1 MPETVTR
8 SGRPVHIPRGDT
20 DSVFADQLG
29 IRYLLTGEDTD
40 GHMTALEIPCRPK
53 SVVAPIHTHTLEDEY
68 QLILEGE
75 VGFEL
80 GGEVII
86 AKAGDMIVQP
96 RGVPMA
102 IWNPTDQPARL
113 LVLFCPGG
121 YDEYLKEVTPHVV
134 SGNQQAMP
142 ALWERYGL
150 TTDPS
155 SIPRLIREHGL
166 KP

>member
-1 MPETVTR
+1 MSEPLTMKGR
-8 SGRPVHIPRGDT
+8 SVHIPHGDME
-20 DSVFADQLG
+20 SVFVDALG
-29 IRYLLTGEDTD
+29 IRYLLTSDDTD
-40 GHMTALEIPCRPK
+40 GHMTVLEIPCRPS

-68 QLILEGE
+68 QIILEGE

-80 GGEVII
+80 GGEVIQ

-96 RGVPMA
+96 REIPMA

-113 LVLFCPGG
+113 LVMFCPGG
-121 YDEYLKEVTPHVV
+121 YDRYLKEVTPHVV
-134 SGNQQAMP
+134 SGNLQAMP
-142 ALWERYGL
+142 PLWKQYGL

-155 SIPRLIREHGL
+155 SIPRLVREHGL